1 MNLPCISRAQV
12 LGVMI
17 VLGSGNIVMI
27 GLGYMAYKKM
37 RAMNEQQA

>member
-1 MNLPCISRAQV
+1 MNLPCTSRAQV

>member
-17 VLGSGNIVMI
+17 VLGSGNIVLM

-37 RAMNEQQA
+37 KAMHEQQA